1 MNAVSRDEGLAEG
14 SLQGDEV
21 PAGGAPLAASV
32 SPAARAPVSS
42 PVAGASAAAP
52 AAPLPPDQ
60 LSIKTKVFAFTA
72 MCVGFFIA
80 LLDIQIV
87 SASLRDI
94 GGGLSA
100 GTDETAWVQTS
111 YLIAEII
118 VIPLSGWLS
127 RVMSTRWLFC
137 VSAVGFTATSLL
149 CGVAWD
155 IHSMIVFRALQGF
168 LGGSMIPT
176 VFTTAFIY
184 FSGNQRVIAAATVGA
199 ISSLAP
205 TLGPTIGGWI
215 TDNYSWHW
223 LFFVNLV
230 PGAFVAIVVPMLVRV
245 DKPNLSLLRGADY
258 LGMLLM
264 AVCLG
269 CLEYTLE
276 EGERWDSFS
285 DDTIRTTAWL
295 AALSGVGFLWRCMT
309 HPQPIVDFSALK
321 IRNFG
326 LGSLFSF
333 VSGTVI
339 FSTIYLTPLFLG
351 RVRGFSALEIG
362 CAVFSTGLFQIS
374 AIPIYTLLA
383 RRFDLRWLM
392 IFGFICFSLSMWTF
406 APITSDW
413 GWRELLIPQALRGF
427 GQQFAVAPIVTLALG
442 SLPPQRLKL
451 ASGLFNLM
459 RNLGGAI
466 GIAVCGTILNDRS
479 NVHFLHLAE
488 RLNGSNFSAQALLA
502 QVAAADTSHWSGDAA
517 HGSTAALHQL
527 WSLTFREAQ
536 TQAFADAFLA
546 IMVCLVAATVLIP
559 LMKKVVPPSAPPADA
574 H

>member
-1 MNAVSRDEGLAEG
+1 MNAVPREEGPVDRLPAEEPIAPGVG
-14 SLQGDEV
+14 S
-21 PAGGAPLAASV
+21 AGGA
-32 SPAARAPVSS
+32 
-42 PVAGASAAAP
+42 AAAEGVGLVDGATAAAI
-52 AAPLPPDQ
+52 AAPIALSPDQ
-60 LSIKTKVFAFTA
+60 LPLKTKIFAFTA

-176 VFTTAFIY
+176 VYTTAFIY
-184 FSGNQRVIAAATVGA
+184 FSGNQRVVAAATVGA

-223 LFFVNLV
+223 LFFINLV
-230 PGAFVAIVVPMLVRV
+230 PGIYVAVVVPILVRI
-245 DKPNLSLLRGADY
+245 DKPNLALLRGADY
-258 LGMLLM
+258 VGMLLM

-276 EGERWDSFS
+276 EGERWDWFS
-285 DDTIRTTAWL
+285 DDTIRTTAWI
-295 AALSGVGFLWRCMT
+295 AALSGVGFLWRSLT
-309 HPQPIVDFSALK
+309 HPQPVVDFTALK

-326 LGSLFSF
+326 IGSFLSF
-333 VSGTVI
+333 VTGIVI
-339 FSTIYLTPLFLG
+339 FSTVYLTPIFLG
-351 RVRGFSALEIG
+351 RVRGFSAMQIG
-362 CAVFSTGLFQIS
+362 LAVFSTGLFQIS
-374 AIPIYTLLA
+374 AIPIYTVLA
-383 RRFDLRWLM
+383 KRVDLRWLM
-392 IFGFICFSLSMWTF
+392 VFGFACFIASMWAF
-406 APITSDW
+406 APITHEW
-413 GWRELLIPQALRGF
+413 GWRELLLPQALRGF
-427 GQQFAVAPIVTLALG
+427 GQQFALAPVIIMSLG

-466 GIAVCGTILNDRS
+466 GIALCGTILNDRT
-479 NVHFLHLAE
+479 NQHFLHLAE
-488 RLNGSNFSAQALLA
+488 RLNGSNSAAQALVA
-502 QVAAADTSHWSGDAA
+502 HVAATDTARWGGDQA
-517 HGSTAALHQL
+517 HGATAALQQL
-527 WSLTFREAQ
+527 WALTFREAQ

-546 IMVCLVAATVLIP
+546 IMVCLIAAAVLIP
-559 LMKKVVPPSAPPADA
+559 FLKKVLPPSAPSPDA

>member
-1 MNAVSRDEGLAEG
+1 VSAVLADADP
-14 SLQGDEV
+14 SQQ
-21 PAGGAPLAASV
+21 PLANGSAT
-32 SPAARAPVSS
+32 
-42 PVAGASAAAP
+42 AAAP
-52 AAPLPPDQ
+52 AAEAFSAREQPPSPAASLASEQ
-60 LSIKTKVFAFTA
+60 LSTKTKVFAFTA

-100 GTDETAWVQTS
+100 GADETAWVQTS

-127 RVMSTRWLFC
+127 RVMSTRWLFS
-137 VSAVGFTATSLL
+137 VSAIGFTATSLL
-149 CGVAWD
+149 CGMAWD

-184 FSGNQRVIAAATVGA
+184 FNGNQRVIAAATIGA

-230 PGAFVAIVVPMLVRV
+230 PGIFVAIVVPILVRI
-245 DKPNLSLLRGADY
+245 DKPHRELLKGADY
-258 LGMLLM
+258 FGMALM
-264 AVCLG
+264 AVSLG

-276 EGERWDSFS
+276 EGERWEWLS
-285 DDTIRTTAWL
+285 DATIRTTAWIAVL
-295 AALSGVGFLWRCMT
+295 AGVGFIWRSLT
-309 HPQPIVDFSALK
+309 HPQPIVDFTALK

-326 LGSLFSF
+326 LGSLLSF
-333 VSGTVI
+333 ISGIVI
-339 FSTIYLTPLFLG
+339 FATIYLTPVFLG

-362 CAVFSTGLFQIS
+362 LAVFSTGLFQIS
-374 AIPIYTLLA
+374 AIPLYGLLA
-383 RRFDLRWLM
+383 QRIDLRWLM
-392 IFGFICFSLSMWTF
+392 GFGFICFTLSMWTF
-406 APITSDW
+406 APITHEW
-413 GWRELLIPQALRGF
+413 GWKELMLPQALRGF
-427 GQQFAVAPIVTLALG
+427 GQQFALAPVITLALG
-442 SLPPQRLKL
+442 ALAPQQLKL

-466 GIAVCGTILNDRS
+466 GIALCGTLLNDRT
-479 NVHFLHLAE
+479 NLHFLHLAE
-488 RLNGSNFSAQALLA
+488 ALNSGNEGAQALLA
-502 QVAAADTSHWSGDAA
+502 RVAASDTARWGGDAIR
-517 HGSTAALHQL
+517 GTSAALQQL

-536 TQAFADAFLA
+536 TQAFADTFLA
-546 IMVCLVAATVLIP
+546 IMVCLIVATLLIP
-559 LMKKVVPPSAPPADA
+559 LLQKVTPPSSPPPDS